1 MNTKGL
7 FCGII
12 IGIAM
17 AIIWSF
23 VFVNILHSNAGYGV
37 GLCFGVSFG
46 LASSFMFSAIGN
58 KEEKTDKEDE
68 KK

>member
-1 MNTKGL
+1 MNIKGL

-17 AIIWSF
+17 AIICSF
-23 VFVNILHSNAGYGV
+23 AFVNILHSQAGFAV

-46 LASSFMFSAIGN
+46 VSFGFIFSLIGN